1 MFDAIKV
8 TNGVKGQS
16 INAMQIR
23 TWAHM
28 RQYAATMLCSYVNGV
43 FYWWKDCFSANSMFH
58 IMMPHID
65 LYTSQRIIVVVTLAF
80 LGHT

>member
-1 MFDAIKV
+1 
-8 TNGVKGQS
+8 
-16 INAMQIR
+16 
-23 TWAHM
+23 
-28 RQYAATMLCSYVNGV
+28 
-43 FYWWKDCFSANSMFH
+43 MFH